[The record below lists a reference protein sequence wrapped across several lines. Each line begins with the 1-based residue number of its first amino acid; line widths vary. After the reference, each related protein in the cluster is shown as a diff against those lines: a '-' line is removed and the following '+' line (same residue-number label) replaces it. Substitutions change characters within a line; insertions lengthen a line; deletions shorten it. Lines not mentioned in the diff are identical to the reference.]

1 MRATLLEEAL
11 NLAWAYVGF
20 VYAAAVALARRAGVE
35 LPRRVAI
42 LFYALVLLFFFKPLT
57 GPYVNVGADVLKLIA
72 PWSSTAP
79 AGFDKFDVGN
89 YELQDVVFQFVPWTR
104 QVHESWRGFRVP
116 LWNPLTA
123 AGMPLMANMQSGA
136 LSPLRMLAIPLPLAH
151 AFSAEAAF
159 KILAA
164 LTFAFLFCR
173 RRYDLLPSVIGAIA
187 FGFGTFMTTWLHFP
201 HPNVAAFLPAVLYQ
215 LDLLAER
222 VTRGRFLF
230 AAFLGPI
237 LLAGG
242 HPETVAHTV
251 FFAALYALWIFFTVP
266 RVPRGSSESL
276 GAPPPEELRGTEE
289 PRGTP
294 RMKFLRTL
302 IAVSIVSLLL
312 AAPILLPFVE
322 ILPHSMNY
330 RVQQEAQLHKGTAFS
345 DFSSLALLVHPRLN
359 GQRPGPLWGW
369 PVTEAVAGFSGLL
382 GFGACLAMLVRVVIG
397 RRFRDREFFF
407 VLATLFMFA
416 VIDDTP
422 FISAPIREL
431 FSIALNSRF
440 RLQFSFMLAVQTAA
454 LLHYAR
460 RERWLL
466 PVAIGGSLA
475 ALAFVLMK
483 TGFPTPETKHFA
495 YITTVPS
502 LIVLALA
509 ALLFIQ
515 RTRVIALALLVAAV
529 YAELWSAG
537 HSWHPA
543 TRGTEIYTRM
553 PILDALQAVR
563 GTQPYRIVGLGGALF
578 PNTQSMFGFEDVRV
592 KDALASA
599 RYVDVLKRNVKGFDT
614 TQYYW
619 KWMDSETPLLDRLN
633 VRWVVTE
640 PGVGLADRARYK
652 LLYEGFDGR
661 VYENLRA
668 QPRFFADGANVEI
681 AKWRGDAYEL
691 DVDAPQGAL
700 IRSSVGMWPG
710 WRVTHDGRK
719 LTTQLVDDAFLGFQ
733 VPPGR
738 GKVRVRYV
746 PTSFWGGLALS
757 IITLIATSVITARMA
772 GMKNDSGR

>member
-1 MRATLLEEAL
+1 M
-11 NLAWAYVGF
+11 

-35 LPRRVAI
+35 IPRRVAI
-42 LFYALVLLFFFKPLT
+42 LFYVLVLLFFFKPLT

-72 PWSSTAP
+72 PWSATAP

-104 QVHESWRGFRVP
+104 QVQESWRALRVP

-136 LSPLRMLAIPLPLAH
+136 LSPLRLLALPLPLAN

-159 KILAA
+159 KILVA

-187 FGFGTFMTTWLHFP
+187 FGFGTFMTLWLHFP

-242 HPETVAHTV
+242 HPETAAHVV
-251 FFAALYALWIFFTVP
+251 FFGALYALWIFFTDRDVD
-266 RVPRGSSESL
+266 
-276 GAPPPEELRGTEE
+276 
-289 PRGTP
+289 

-302 IAVSIVSLLL
+302 IVVSIVSLLL
-312 AAPILLPFVE
+312 AAPVLLPFVE
-322 ILPHSMNY
+322 ILPHSMSY
-330 RVQQEAQLHKGTAFS
+330 RVVQEAQLHKGTAFS
-345 DFSSLALLVHPRLN
+345 DFPSLALLVHPRLN

-382 GFGACLAMLVRVVIG
+382 GFGACLAILVRVVLG

-407 VLATLFMFA
+407 VLATLLTFA
-416 VIDDTP
+416 IIDDTP
-422 FISAPIREL
+422 FVSAPVREL
-431 FSIALNSRF
+431 FSLALNSRF

-460 RERWLL
+460 RERMLL
-466 PVAIGGSLA
+466 PIAVGGSFA
-475 ALAFVLMK
+475 ALALVLLK
-483 TGFPTPETKHFA
+483 TGFPSPETKQFA
-495 YITTVPS
+495 FVTTIPS

-509 ALLFIQ
+509 ALLLI
-515 RTRVIALALLVAAV
+515 RPARLVALSLLVVAV
-529 YAELWSAG
+529 YVEVWTAG
-537 HSWHPA
+537 HSWHPVTRA
-543 TRGTEIYTRM
+543 TELYART
-553 PILDALQAVR
+553 PIVDALQAAR
-563 GTQPYRIVGLGGALF
+563 GNEPYRMVGLGGALF

-599 RYVDVLKRNVKGFDT
+599 RYVDVLRRNVKDFDT

-619 KWMDSETPLLDRLN
+619 KWTDSETPLLDRLN

-640 PGVGLADRARYK
+640 PRVELSDRARYRPV
-652 LLYEGFDGR
+652 YDGFDGR
-661 VYENLRA
+661 LYENLRT
-668 QPRFFADGANVEI
+668 QPRFFADGARVDI

-691 DVDAPQGAL
+691 QVDAPRGAL
-700 IRSSVGMWPG
+700 IRSSVAMWPG
-710 WRVTHDGRK
+710 WRVTHEGKK
-719 LTTQLVDDAFLGFQ
+719 LEPQLVDDAFLGFT

-738 GKVRVRYV
+738 GTVRVRYV
-746 PTSFWGGLALS
+746 PLSFWGGLALS

>member
-1 MRATLLEEAL
+1 M
-11 NLAWAYVGF
+11 NFAWAYVGV

-35 LPRRVAI
+35 FPRRVAI

-57 GPYVNVGADVLKLIA
+57 GPYVNVGADILKLIA
-72 PWSSTAP
+72 PWSAAAP
-79 AGFDKFDVGN
+79 PGFDKFDVGN

-104 QVHESWRGFRVP
+104 QVHESWRELRVP

-136 LSPLRMLAIPLPLAH
+136 LSPLRMLTIPLPLAH

-159 KILAA
+159 KILVA

-187 FGFGTFMTTWLHFP
+187 FGFGTFMTLWLHFP

-222 VTRGRFLF
+222 VTRGRFIF
-230 AAFLGPI
+230 AALLGPI

-251 FFAALYALWIFFTVP
+251 FFAALYALWIIIIE
-266 RVPRGSSESL
+266 RRWNL
-276 GAPPPEELRGTEE
+276 I
-289 PRGTP
+289 
-294 RMKFLRTL
+294 RTL

-312 AAPILLPFVE
+312 AAPVLLPFVE
-322 ILPHSMNY
+322 ILPHSMSY
-330 RVQQEAQLHKGTAFS
+330 RVVREAQLHQGTAFS
-345 DFSSLALLVHPRLN
+345 DFPSLALLVHPRLN

-382 GFGACLAMLVRVVIG
+382 GFGACLAMLVRVIVG

-407 VLATLFMFA
+407 VLATLLTFA
-416 VIDDTP
+416 IIDDTP
-422 FISAPIREL
+422 FISAPVREL
-431 FSIALNSRF
+431 FSLALNSRF

-466 PVAIGGSLA
+466 PIAIGGSLA
-475 ALAFVLMK
+475 TLLFVLVK
-483 TGFPTPETKHFA
+483 TDFPTPETRHFA
-495 YITTVPS
+495 LITTIPS

-509 ALLFIQ
+509 AIP
-515 RTRVIALALLVAAV
+515 RRIALALLVIAV
-529 YAELWSAG
+529 YTEMWTAG
-537 HSWHPA
+537 HSWHPV

-553 PILDALQAVR
+553 PIIDALQAAR
-563 GTQPYRIVGLGGALF
+563 GTQPYRMVGLGGALF
-578 PNTQSMFGFEDVRV
+578 PNTQSMFGLEDVRV

-599 RYVDVLKRNVKGFDT
+599 RYVDVLQRNVKGFDT

-640 PGVGLADRARYK
+640 PRVELADRARYR

-661 VYENLRA
+661 IYENLRA
-668 QPRFFADGANVEI
+668 QPRFFADGARVEI
-681 AKWRGDAYEL
+681 VKWRGDAYEL
-691 DVDAPQGAL
+691 DVDAPHGAL
-700 IRSSVGMWPG
+700 IKSSVAMWPG
-710 WRVTHDGRK
+710 WRVTRDGKK
-719 LTTQLVDDAFLGFQ
+719 LATQVVDDAFLGFRI
-733 VPPGR
+733 PPGR
-738 GKVRVRYV
+738 ARIRVRYV
-746 PTSFWGGLALS
+746 PMSFWGGLALS
-757 IITLIATSVITARMA
+757 IITLITTSVIAARMA

>member
-1 MRATLLEEAL
+1 M
-11 NLAWAYVGF
+11 
-20 VYAAAVALARRAGVE
+20 YAAAVALARRAGVE

-72 PWSSTAP
+72 PWSATVP
-79 AGFDKFDVGN
+79 PGFDKFDVGN

-104 QVHESWRGFRVP
+104 QVHESWRELRVP

-136 LSPLRMLAIPLPLAH
+136 LSPLRLLAIPLPLAH

-159 KILAA
+159 KILVG

-187 FGFGTFMTTWLHFP
+187 FGFGTFMTMWLHFP

-251 FFAALYALWIFFTVP
+251 FFAALYALWIVIVERRFN
-266 RVPRGSSESL
+266 L
-276 GAPPPEELRGTEE
+276 I
-289 PRGTP
+289 
-294 RMKFLRTL
+294 RTL

-322 ILPHSMNY
+322 ILPHSMSY
-330 RVQQEAQLHKGTAFS
+330 RVVQEAQLHEGTAFS
-345 DFSSLALLVHPRLN
+345 DFSSLALLVHPRLY

-369 PVTEAVAGFSGLL
+369 AVTEAVAGFSGLL
-382 GFGACLAMLVRVVIG
+382 GFGACLAMLIRVVIG

-407 VLATLFMFA
+407 VLATLLTFA

-431 FSIALNSRF
+431 FSLALNSRF

-466 PVAIGGSLA
+466 PTAIGGSLA
-475 ALAFVLMK
+475 ALAFVLVK
-483 TGFPTPETKHFA
+483 TGYPTPEAKHFA
-495 YITTVPS
+495 YITTIPS

-509 ALLFIQ
+509 ALLLIQ
-515 RTRVIALALLVAAV
+515 RTRVIALALLVIAV
-529 YAELWSAG
+529 YTELWTAG

-543 TRGTEIYTRM
+543 TRGTEIYARM
-553 PILDALQAVR
+553 PIIDALQAAR

-599 RYVDVLKRNVKGFDT
+599 RYVDVLQRNVKGFDT

-619 KWMDSETPLLDRLN
+619 KWMDSDTPLLDRLN
-633 VRWVVTE
+633 VRWVITE
-640 PGVGLADRARYK
+640 PRVELSDRARYK
-652 LLYEGFDGR
+652 PIYDGFDGR
-661 VYENLRA
+661 IYENLRA
-668 QPRFFADGANVEI
+668 QPRFFAENARVEI
-681 AKWRGDAYEL
+681 VKWRGDAYEL
-691 DVDAPQGAL
+691 RVNAPAGAF
-700 IRSSVGMWPG
+700 IRSSVAMWPG
-710 WRVTHDGRK
+710 WRVTLDGRS
-719 LTTQLVDDAFLGFQ
+719 LETYADDAFLGFTM
-733 VPPGR
+733 PPGS
-738 GKVRVRYV
+738 GTVRVRYV
-746 PTSFWGGLALS
+746 PLSFWGGLALS

>member
-1 MRATLLEEAL
+1 M
-11 NLAWAYVGF
+11 
-20 VYAAAVALARRAGVE
+20 YAAAVALARRAGVDI
-35 LPRRVAI
+35 PRRVAI

-72 PWSSTAP
+72 PWSATAP
-79 AGFDKFDVGN
+79 PGFDKFDVGN

-104 QVHESWRGFRVP
+104 QVQESWRELRVP

-136 LSPLRMLAIPLPLAH
+136 LSPLRLLALPLPLAN

-173 RRYDLLPSVIGAIA
+173 RRYDLWPSVIGAIA
-187 FGFGTFMTTWLHFP
+187 FSFGTFMTLWLHFP

-230 AAFLGPI
+230 AALLGPV

-242 HPETVAHTV
+242 HPETAAHTV
-251 FFAALYALWIFFTVP
+251 FFAALYALWIFFTDRDV
-266 RVPRGSSESL
+266 E
-276 GAPPPEELRGTEE
+276 
-289 PRGTP
+289 

-302 IAVSIVSLLL
+302 ITVSIVSLLL
-312 AAPILLPFVE
+312 AAPVLLPFVE
-322 ILPHSMNY
+322 ILPHSMSY
-330 RVQQEAQLHKGTAFS
+330 RVVNEAQLHKGTAFS
-345 DFSSLALLVHPRLN
+345 DFPSLALLVHPRLN

-397 RRFRDREFFF
+397 RRFREREFFF
-407 VLATLFMFA
+407 VLATLLTFA
-416 VIDDTP
+416 IIDDTP
-422 FISAPIREL
+422 FVSAPVREL
-431 FSIALNSRF
+431 FSLALNSRF

-460 RERWLL
+460 RERFLL
-466 PVAIGGSLA
+466 PIAVGGSLA
-475 ALAFVLMK
+475 ALGYVLLK
-483 TGFPTPETKHFA
+483 TGFPTPETKQFA
-495 YITTVPS
+495 YVTTIPS
-502 LIVLALA
+502 LIVVALA
-509 ALLFIQ
+509 ALMLF
-515 RTRVIALALLVAAV
+515 RPLRFTALLLLVVAV
-529 YAELWSAG
+529 YVELWTAG

-543 TRGTEIYTRM
+543 TRAAELYART
-553 PILDALQAVR
+553 PIVDALQAAR
-563 GTQPYRIVGLGGALF
+563 GNEPSRMVGLGGAFF

-599 RYVDVLKRNVKGFDT
+599 RYVDLLQRNVKGFDT

-640 PGVGLADRARYK
+640 PRVELSDRARYK
-652 LLYEGFDGR
+652 PVYEGFDGR
-661 VYENLRA
+661 IYENLRV
-668 QPRFFADGANVEI
+668 QPRFFADNARVDI

-691 DVDAPQGAL
+691 QVDAPRGAL
-700 IRSSVGMWPG
+700 VRSSVAMWPG
-710 WRVTHDGRK
+710 WRVTRDGK
-719 LTTQLVDDAFLGFQ
+719 TLEPQLVDEAFLGFT

-738 GKVRVRYV
+738 GTVRVRYV
-746 PTSFWGGLALS
+746 PVSFWGGLALS

>member
-1 MRATLLEEAL
+1 M
-11 NLAWAYVGF
+11 
-20 VYAAAVALARRAGVE
+20 YAAAVALARRAGVE

-57 GPYVNVGADVLKLIA
+57 GPYTNVGADVLKLIA
-72 PWSSTAP
+72 PWSATAP
-79 AGFDKFDVGN
+79 PGFDKFDAGN
-89 YELQDVVFQFVPWTR
+89 YELQDIVFQFVPWTR
-104 QVHESWRGFRVP
+104 QVHESWRELRVP

-123 AGMPLMANMQSGA
+123 TGMPLMANMQSGA
-136 LSPLRMLAIPLPLAH
+136 LSPLRMLTIPLPLAH
-151 AFSAEAAF
+151 AFSAEGAF
-159 KILAA
+159 KILVA

-230 AAFLGPI
+230 AAILGPI

-251 FFAALYALWIFFTVP
+251 FFAALYALWLLSVP
-266 RVPRGSSESL
+266 RSSSVPRGSSEEVAATS
-276 GAPPPEELRGTEE
+276 PRNSEELRGT
-289 PRGTP
+289 RGT
-294 RMKFLRTL
+294 FLRAL

-312 AAPILLPFVE
+312 AAPVLLPFVE
-322 ILPHSMNY
+322 ILPHSMSY
-330 RVQQEAQLHKGTAFS
+330 RVQQEAQLDRGTAFS
-345 DFSSLALLVHPRLN
+345 DFPMLALLVHPRLY

-369 PVTEAVAGFSGLL
+369 AVTESVAGFCGLL
-382 GFGACLAMLVRVVIG
+382 GFGACLAMLVRAVIG
-397 RRFRDREFFF
+397 RRFREREFFF
-407 VLATLFMFA
+407 VLATLLTFA

-422 FISAPIREL
+422 YISAPVREL

-454 LLHYAR
+454 LLHYAK
-460 RERWLL
+460 RERWLM

-475 ALAFVLMK
+475 ALAFVLVR
-483 TGFPTPETKHFA
+483 TGYPTPEARHFA
-495 YITTVPS
+495 YVTTIPS
-502 LIVLALA
+502 LIVLGLA
-509 ALLFIQ
+509 ALLAVPKARIP
-515 RTRVIALALLVAAV
+515 ALLLLIVAV
-529 YAELWSAG
+529 YTEMWTAG

-543 TRGTEIYTRM
+543 TRGTEIYPRM
-553 PILDALQAVR
+553 PILDALQSAR
-563 GTQPYRIVGLGGALF
+563 GTQPYRMVGLGGALF

-599 RYVDVLKRNVKGFDT
+599 RYVDVLQRNVQGFDT

-619 KWMDSETPLLDRLN
+619 KWMDSGTPLLDRLN
-633 VRWVVTE
+633 VRWVITE
-640 PGVGLADRARYK
+640 PRVELSDSARYK

-661 VYENLRA
+661 IYENLRA
-668 QPRFFADGANVEI
+668 QPRFFGEGARVEI

-691 DVDAPQGAL
+691 EVDAPRGAL

-710 WRVTHDGRK
+710 WRVTRDGET
-719 LTTQLVDDAFLGFQ
+719 LEPQLVDDAFLGFR

-738 GKVRVRYV
+738 GTVRVRYV
-746 PTSFWGGLALS
+746 PMSFWGGLALS
-757 IITLIATSVITARMA
+757 IITLMTTSVITARMA
-772 GMKNDSGR
+772 GMRNDSGR

>member
-1 MRATLLEEAL
+1 MGL
-11 NLAWAYVGF
+11 
-20 VYAAAVALARRAGVE
+20 VYAAAVALARRAGVNI
-35 LPRRVAI
+35 PRRVAI

-72 PWSSTAP
+72 PWSATAP
-79 AGFDKFDVGN
+79 PGFDKFDVGN

-104 QVHESWRGFRVP
+104 QVQESWRELRVP

-136 LSPLRMLAIPLPLAH
+136 LSPLRLLALPLPLAN

-159 KILAA
+159 KILVA

-173 RRYDLLPSVIGAIA
+173 RRYDLWPSVIGAIA
-187 FGFGTFMTTWLHFP
+187 FGFGTFMTLWLHFP

-230 AAFLGPI
+230 AAFLGPV

-242 HPETVAHTV
+242 HPETAAHTV

-266 RVPRGSSESL
+266 RVPRRL
-276 GAPPPEELRGTEE
+276 
-289 PRGTP
+289 
-294 RMKFLRTL
+294 KFLRTL
-302 IAVSIVSLLL
+302 IALSIVSLLL
-312 AAPILLPFVE
+312 AAPVLLPFVE
-322 ILPHSMNY
+322 ILPHSMSY
-330 RVQQEAQLHKGTAFS
+330 RVVNEAQLHKGTAFS
-345 DFSSLALLVHPRLN
+345 DFPSLALLVHPRLN

-382 GFGACLAMLVRVVIG
+382 GFGACLAMLVRVLIG
-397 RRFRDREFFF
+397 RRFREREFFF
-407 VLATLFMFA
+407 VLATLLTFA
-416 VIDDTP
+416 IIDDTP
-422 FISAPIREL
+422 FVSAPVREL
-431 FSIALNSRF
+431 FSLALNSRF

-460 RERWLL
+460 RERFLL
-466 PVAIGGSLA
+466 PIAVGGSLA
-475 ALAFVLMK
+475 ALGYVLLK
-483 TGFPTPETKHFA
+483 TGFPTPETKQFA
-495 YITTVPS
+495 YVTTIPS

-509 ALLFIQ
+509 ALMLF
-515 RTRVIALALLVAAV
+515 RPLRFTALLLLVVAV
-529 YAELWSAG
+529 YIELWTAG
-537 HSWHPA
+537 HSWHPV
-543 TRGTEIYTRM
+543 TRAAELYART
-553 PILDALQAVR
+553 PIVDALQAAR
-563 GTQPYRIVGLGGALF
+563 GNEPYRMVGLGGALF

-599 RYVDVLKRNVKGFDT
+599 RYVDVLRRNVKDFDT

-640 PGVGLADRARYK
+640 PRVDLSDRTRYRPV
-652 LLYEGFDGR
+652 YEGFDGR

-668 QPRFFADGANVEI
+668 QPRFFAEGARVDI

-691 DVDAPQGAL
+691 QVDAPRGAL
-700 IRSSVGMWPG
+700 VRSSVAMWPG
-710 WRVTHDGRK
+710 WRVTRDGKK
-719 LTTQLVDDAFLGFQ
+719 LEPQLVDDAFLGFT

-738 GKVRVRYV
+738 GTVRVRYV
-746 PTSFWGGLALS
+746 PMSFWGGLALS